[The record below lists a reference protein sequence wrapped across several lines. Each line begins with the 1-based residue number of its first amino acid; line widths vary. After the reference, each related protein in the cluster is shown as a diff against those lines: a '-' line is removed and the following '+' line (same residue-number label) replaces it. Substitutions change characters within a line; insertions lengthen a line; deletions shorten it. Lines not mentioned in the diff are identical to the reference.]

1 MKLIKNNLP
10 LFLAILTTIIAAAIF
25 GWLTLNRINESGK
38 DQHGADHDPV
48 SPTSPV
54 KYPGKLT
61 EELRDFVAELE
72 KRDADIRERAEDLQS
87 IRNSIEQET
96 QEFVKLKTEV
106 INLQDQFDLKV
117 EEHKKKY
124 IELEQQE
131 QENYR
136 NLADTIESLSP
147 SAAVTLFLQMNKDMD
162 QEPPAAYP
170 ANYVNKTILG
180 VLNLMD
186 PRDIA
191 PIFEEMN
198 DDKSGTEESRQLA
211 ASLAQQLQKLVVE
224 QNNDDVPTLPSGGW
238 SPQIKLI

>member
-1 MKLIKNNLP
+1 MK
-10 LFLAILTTIIAAAIF
+10 
-25 GWLTLNRINESGK
+25 E
-38 DQHGADHDPV
+38 
-48 SPTSPV
+48 
-54 KYPGKLT
+54 
-61 EELRDFVAELE
+61 
-72 KRDADIRERAEDLQS
+72 
-87 IRNSIEQET
+87 
-96 QEFVKLKTEV
+96 
-106 INLQDQFDLKV
+106 
-117 EEHKKKY
+117 KY
-124 IELEQQE
+124 IILQQKE

-211 ASLAQQLQKLVVE
+211 ASLAQQLQKLVIE
-224 QNNDDVPTLPSGGW
+224 QNNDDAATLPSGG
-238 SPQIKLI
+238 

>member
-10 LFLAILTTIIAAAIF
+10 LFLAVLTTIIAVAIF
-25 GWLTLNRINESGK
+25 AWLTYNRINESGK
-38 DQHGADHDPV
+38 DHHGADHDPV

-96 QEFVKLKTEV
+96 KEFTKLKTEV
-106 INLQDQFDLKV
+106 LNLQAQFDRKAQDL
-117 EEHKKKY
+117 ESKY
-124 IELEQQE
+124 IILQQKE

-224 QNNDDVPTLPSGGW
+224 QNNDDAATLPSGG
-238 SPQIKLI
+238 